1 MIFVVHVSRFEE
13 MKINYKILSENL
25 KAECS
30 RRLKEK
36 Y

>member
-1 MIFVVHVSRFEE
+1 MFVVHVSRSEE
-13 MKINYKILSENL
+13 MKVTYKILSEYL